1 MCIYVWFTAS
11 LLAPFVMHAYL
22 KELSNSLTMELVGLV
37 WKPTGE
43 EMGLASADVGDN
55 GCDRI

>member
-1 MCIYVWFTAS
+1 
-11 LLAPFVMHAYL
+11 
-22 KELSNSLTMELVGLV
+22 MELVGLV